1 MKVRIKDIDEILR
14 DTDKAH
20 INIRYDAATDQF
32 NVTLYGISGGFV
44 VRSIAG
50 CVRDAELTDIKSYF
64 SQPWYLPAVWIKE
77 IIEE

>member
-14 DTDKAH
+14 DTDKEH

-32 NVTLYGISGGFV
+32 NVTLYGISGEFV

-50 CVRDAELTDIKSYF
+50 SVRDTMLLDMQSYF

-77 IIEE
+77 IIRE

>member
-20 INIRYDAATDQF
+20 INIRYDDDTDQF
-32 NVTLYGISGGFV
+32 NVTLYGISGGLV
-44 VRSIAG
+44 VGFIAG
-50 CVRDAELTDIKSYF
+50 RVRDAMPLDMQSYF